1 MCLDILKPKT
11 NPCPISKELAFH
23 LEKSSKY
30 HLILIFGHSLK
41 HRHIHIFPI
50 VFLLLFVGELEI
62 SETENASVNN

>member
-1 MCLDILKPKT
+1 MPHIKGVG
-11 NPCPISKELAFH
+11 ISCHDH

-62 SETENASVNN
+62 SETENASVSN